1 MFTKSNK
8 TMLLLLATVMI
19 AGCTLIPDRLVD
31 AISGSTLSFSK
42 DGNSL
47 FHQTNEVSLKT
58 GELYIAGEVKEP
70 GMVNLK
76 NHYKRE
82 VIIKESLFDS
92 DKGIQFTG
100 AYRYKG
106 YSLFDLLHSF
116 SLEKKNSELFKP
128 ETDVY
133 IIVENSE
140 GDSVVFSWSE
150 IYHTVN
156 PHQILIAT
164 EMAPIVPYR
173 KEVDY
178 PAGEKWR
185 VVSAGDLFAFR
196 MLEDPV
202 KITVQSFNRK
212 DFPINR
218 EIDPLYSP
226 SISVFLNATDLLTIM
241 PEHDV
246 ATRLTY
252 HTTFYGMGMG
262 YHPVESFTGPTLASM
277 LNGVTDPFDQK
288 LNRSGLVCFAS
299 LDGYRAIYSYSEL
312 FNRADQTAPL
322 LVIAQN
328 RDDGGY
334 FRNFLPG
341 DFYADRSVKALREI
355 FIFNP

>member
-1 MFTKSNK
+1 MSTKPISIL
-8 TMLLLLATVMI
+8 TIMLASGMLVS
-19 AGCTLIPDRLVD
+19 CTLLPDKLVD
-31 AISGSTLSFSK
+31 AVSGSSLSFSK
-42 DGNSL
+42 NGNSL
-47 FHQTNEVSLKT
+47 FHQTEEVSLAA
-58 GELYIAGEVKEP
+58 GELYIAGEVQDP

-92 DKGIQFTG
+92 DKGIQFRG

-116 SLEKKNSELFKP
+116 ILEKKNAELFKP
-128 ETDVY
+128 EIDVY
-133 IIVENSE
+133 IIIENSE
-140 GDSVVFSWSE
+140 GESVVFSWSE

-156 PHQILIAT
+156 PHQIIIAT

-173 KEVDY
+173 NEVNY
-178 PAGEKWR
+178 PTGEKWR

-202 KITVQSFNRK
+202 KITVQSFNKK

-218 EIDPLYSP
+218 EVDPLYS
-226 SISVFLNATDLLTIM
+226 SAISVFLEETELHTIT
-241 PEHDV
+241 PDHDV

-252 HTTFYGMGMG
+252 HATFYGMGMG
-262 YHPVESFTGPTLASM
+262 YHPVESFTGPTLDSM
-277 LNGVTDPFDQK
+277 LEGVLNPYDEK
-288 LNRSGLVCFAS
+288 LNRRGLVCFVS
-299 LDGYRAIYSYSEL
+299 LDGYRVIYSYSEL

-322 LVIAQN
+322 LAITQN

-341 DFYADRSVKALREI
+341 DFYADRSVKALMEI
-355 FIFNP
+355 FIFHP